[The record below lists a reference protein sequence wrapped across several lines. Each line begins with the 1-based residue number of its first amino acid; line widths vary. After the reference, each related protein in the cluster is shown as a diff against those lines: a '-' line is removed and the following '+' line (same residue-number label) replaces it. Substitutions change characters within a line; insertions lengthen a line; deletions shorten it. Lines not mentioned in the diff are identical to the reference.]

1 MKKNNFTLTETTFL
15 ITCVPGAA
23 KPQNLDVNVPF
34 SIAFN
39 SDTAGRKIELSFDG
53 GTTFHDMAA
62 QLDLSVSTQL
72 VLSVIAPVSSIK
84 VTGDIGDTVVVTE
97 ES

>member
-1 MKKNNFTLTETTFL
+1 MKKNLFTLTETTML
-15 ITCVPGAA
+15 ITCVAGAS
-23 KPQNLDVNVPF
+23 KPQNLNINIPF

-53 GTTFHDMAA
+53 GTVYHDMVAD
-62 QLDLSVSTQL
+62 LNLSVSNQL
-72 VLSVIAPVSSIK
+72 VLSVLAPVSNIK
-84 VTGDIGDTVVVTE
+84 VTGDIGDTVIVTE